1 MRKRIWKKKIKKM
14 NDTELTEHTAYCD
27 NKRLRVL
34 FENEFDK
41 RFRDEIGEFK
51 VQIESYWIK

>member
-1 MRKRIWKKKIKKM
+1 MRKRLWKKKIKKM
-14 NDTELTEHTAYCD
+14 NDTELTEHVAYCD

-41 RFRDEIGEFK
+41 RFKDEMEEFK
-51 VQIESYWIK
+51 VHMESYWIL